1 MYFVCDKIIGCQCVI
16 IPKHFCKEIKELLL
30 KEKWDALDC
39 YLSNISQ
46 KNNFKLGVSTKTIV
60 TQYEG
65 KSDID
70 GYDKKFK
77 EFEI

>member
-1 MYFVCDKIIGCQCVI
+1 MKTA
-16 IPKHFCKEIKELLL
+16 LL

-46 KNNFKLGVSTKTIV
+46 KNNFNLCVSNKTIV
-60 TQYEG
+60 TQFEG